1 MVLLDALY
9 INNSGGRI
17 LLNEMIRQLHHSGK
31 QVFYLLDTRVKGS
44 YGFLPPENVKYMDN
58 SLIKRHLFYLKRGD
72 YFSTVLCFGNI
83 PPSIRLKGKVY
94 TYFHNTIYFY
104 TSDAF
109 SPRVKWMS
117 RIKALVIRTFK
128 NNTDKWWVQT
138 EEVTK
143 LFGKFWGIPS
153 NKIEVLPFFLSKS
166 ITDIEESEREKNSF
180 LFISDGHPNK
190 MHLQLLDAL
199 QEVYLTYP
207 DIKLYLTISAQYPLL
222 LAKIEELKNTGLGV
236 ENLGW
241 CDDEELDKLYRKSG
255 FFIFPSNQE
264 SFGLGLIEA
273 SQYEM
278 KILASDLPFTHAV
291 ISPSLVFRP
300 EDKTEIAKAI
310 IHALETELSKATVLI
325 SSQINQILEKLN

>member
-17 LLNEMIRQLHHSGK
+17 LLNEMILQLHDSGK
-31 QVFYLLDTRVKGS
+31 HVFYLLDKRVRGS
-44 YGFLPPENVKYMDN
+44 YDFLPHENVMYLEN
-58 SLIKRHLFYLKRGD
+58 SLIKRHKFYLKRGTE
-72 YFSTVLCFGNI
+72 FSTVLCFGNI
-83 PPSIRLKGKVY
+83 PPSIRLKAKVY

-104 TSDAF
+104 TSNAF

-138 EEVTK
+138 DEVTK

-153 NKIEVLPFFLSKS
+153 NKIEVLPFFLSKTVEN
-166 ITDIEESEREKNSF
+166 ISEKDREKNSF

-190 MHLQLLDAL
+190 MHLQLLEAM

-207 DIKLYLTISAQYPLL
+207 DTKLYLTISAQYPAL
-222 LAKIEELKNTGLGV
+222 LAKIEELKNNGLGV

-241 CDDEELDKLYRKSG
+241 CDEEALDKLYRKCG

-291 ISPSLVFRP
+291 ISPSLVFQP
-300 EDKTEIAKAI
+300 EDKTEIAKAMVR
-310 IHALETELSKATVLI
+310 ARETELTKARLLI
-325 SSQINQILEKLN
+325 SSQINQILKKLI